1 MEHENTNE
9 DVYNEATIGDDNMS
23 PVADDAVAPE
33 NNNTILKEIGS
44 KWSQLSEHDLS
55 HMKGK
60 DDVVSCISAKYGH
73 DKEQVTKEVDTL
85 LKGRQM

>member
-1 MEHENTNE
+1 
-9 DVYNEATIGDDNMS
+9 
-23 PVADDAVAPE
+23 
-33 NNNTILKEIGS
+33 
-44 KWSQLSEHDLS
+44 
-55 HMKGK
+55 MKGK

>member
-33 NNNTILKEIGS
+33 NNKT
-44 KWSQLSEHDLS
+44 QF
-55 HMKGK
+55 
-60 DDVVSCISAKYGH
+60 
-73 DKEQVTKEVDTL
+73 
-85 LKGRQM
+85 